1 MEPHVSTT
9 PFGRRALSLAH
20 VAAQISAKER
30 ELEASTHKWQIFRS
44 ICTAKDRIGVTER
57 ALSVLNALLTFYPE
71 TVLSG
76 DNLVVFPSNDQLS
89 LRAHGMAAS
98 TLRRHLAVL
107 VDAGVIVRRD
117 SPNGKRYARK
127 GRGGDIELAFG
138 FDLAPIVARAD
149 EFERLA
155 DEILA
160 EDRALKLARERVS
173 ICRRDIAKM
182 IETGLEAGI
191 PTRRDGQGP
200 ADWQEV
206 HLMFRAI
213 INGIPRNAI
222 RSRIERAAE
231 ELTLLADE
239 VLNILELHV
248 KAQNPSANESHSGR
262 HKQNSNPEPLIE
274 VEHRSR
280 ISDGANAE
288 PEPETQRTP
297 EKTYPLAM
305 VLQACPDIADYA
317 GGGIGNWRDLVAT
330 VAVVRPMLG
339 ISPSAWE
346 DACTVMGELEAA
358 IVLAAILQRGESIS
372 SAGGYLRSLTGRAR
386 SGEFSLGPVL
396 MALLRKRKADPG
408 SLRSA

>member
-1 MEPHVSTT
+1 MSTT
-9 PFGRRALSLAH
+9 PFGRRTLSLAH
-20 VAAQISAKER
+20 VAAQMSAKER
-30 ELEASTHKWQIFRS
+30 EPEASTHKWQIFRS

-57 ALSVLNALLTFYPE
+57 ALSVLNALLTFFPE

-89 LRAHGMAAS
+89 LRAHGMAPS

-138 FDLAPIVARAD
+138 FDLAPIVARAE

-155 DEILA
+155 EEILA

-182 IETGLEAGI
+182 IETGLEEDV

-213 INGIPRNAI
+213 INGIPRNAT
-222 RSRIERAAE
+222 RYQVERAAQ
-231 ELTLLADE
+231 ELSLLADE
-239 VLNILELHV
+239 VLNILEMHV
-248 KAQNPSANESHSGR
+248 KAQNPGANESHSGR
-262 HKQNSNPEPLIE
+262 HKQNSNPEPFIE
-274 VEHRSR
+274 VEPRSR
-280 ISDGANAE
+280 ISDGAKAE
-288 PEPETQRTP
+288 PDPQTQLMP
-297 EKTYPLAM
+297 EKTFPLAM
-305 VLQACPDIADYA
+305 VLQACPDISDYA
-317 GGGIGNWRDLVAT
+317 KGGIGNWRDLVAT

-339 ISPSAWE
+339 ISASAWE
-346 DACTVMGELEAA
+346 DACTVMGEVEAA

-372 SAGGYLRSLTGRAR
+372 SAGGYLRSLTGRVRA
-386 SGEFSLGPVL
+386 GEFSLGPVL